1 MYAGQE
7 ETVRT
12 GHDTTDW
19 FQIGKGE
26 PQSCIL
32 SLCLFNLYAEYI
44 MWNARLSGAQSRVKI
59 VRGNINYLR
68 YADNT
73 VMAESKEELKSLLM
87 KVKEKSEEAGL
98 KFSIQKTK
106 IIACGPIT
114 CWEIDWETMEMV
126 KDFVFSGSKITV
138 DSNCPMEVCSLEKKL
153 DSVLKSRYIT
163 FPANIY
169 LVKAIDFP
177 VVMYRC
183 ESWTIKKAEC

>member
-1 MYAGQE
+1 
-7 ETVRT
+7 
-12 GHDTTDW
+12 
-19 FQIGKGE
+19 
-26 PQSCIL
+26 
-32 SLCLFNLYAEYI
+32 